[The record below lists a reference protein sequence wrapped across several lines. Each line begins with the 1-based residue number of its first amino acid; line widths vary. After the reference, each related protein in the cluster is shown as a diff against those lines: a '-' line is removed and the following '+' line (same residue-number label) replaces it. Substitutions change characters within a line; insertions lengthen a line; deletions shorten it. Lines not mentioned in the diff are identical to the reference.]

1 MHWKV
6 LRFFVGMVLYL
17 RTLLPAKASAPRL
30 LRAGRFPRLSR
41 RSAGFPQPMEPCM
54 MPAQPTLDEILAGY
68 GRERD
73 NLIPLL
79 QEVQER
85 FQYLAPEAVQR
96 VADHLDL
103 SENDVYG
110 VATFYAQFRFVPPGL
125 HHVKVCQG
133 TACHVR
139 GSGMIMDSISRTI
152 GIEPGQTSTDG
163 KFSLERVACFG
174 SCALAPVVVLDDK
187 VFGRMTSA
195 KTKKLIEDK
204 E

>member
-1 MHWKV
+1 MI
-6 LRFFVGMVLYL
+6 
-17 RTLLPAKASAPRL
+17 
-30 LRAGRFPRLSR
+30 
-41 RSAGFPQPMEPCM
+41 Q
-54 MPAQPTLDEILAGY
+54 MPTQNNLETILAEY

-85 FQYLAPEAVQR
+85 LQFLSPEAVR
-96 VADHLDL
+96 LVADHLGL

-110 VATFYAQFRFVPPGL
+110 VATFYAQFRFIPPGL

-139 GSGMIMDSISRTI
+139 GSDRIMDAVSRKT
-152 GIEPGQTSTDG
+152 GIEPGETSADG
-163 KFSLERVACFG
+163 KFSLEQVACFG

-187 VFGRMTSA
+187 VYGRMTAA
-195 KTKKLIEDK
+195 KTQKIIEDK

>member
-1 MHWKV
+1 MI
-6 LRFFVGMVLYL
+6 
-17 RTLLPAKASAPRL
+17 
-30 LRAGRFPRLSR
+30 
-41 RSAGFPQPMEPCM
+41 PM
-54 MPAQPTLDEILAGY
+54 PTQNNLENILAEF

-85 FQYLAPEAVQR
+85 LQFLSPEAVR
-96 VADHLDL
+96 LVADHLGL

-139 GSGMIMDSISRTI
+139 GSDRIMDAVSRKT
-152 GIEPGQTSTDG
+152 GIEPGETSADG
-163 KFSLERVACFG
+163 KFSLEQVACFG

-187 VFGRMTSA
+187 VYGRMTAA
-195 KTKKLIEDK
+195 KTQKIIEDK

>member
-1 MHWKV
+1 MTQIPEQHN
-6 LRFFVGMVLYL
+6 FE
-17 RTLLPAKASAPRL
+17 S
-30 LRAGRFPRLSR
+30 
-41 RSAGFPQPMEPCM
+41 
-54 MPAQPTLDEILAGY
+54 ILAGY

-73 NLIPLL
+73 NLIPML
-79 QEVQER
+79 QEVPDC
-85 FQYLAPEAVQR
+85 FHYLSPEAIR
-96 VADHLDL
+96 LVAEHLGL

-139 GSGMIMDSISRTI
+139 GSDMILDAISRST

-187 VFGRMTSA
+187 VFGRMTA
-195 KTKKLIEDK
+195 TKTQKLIEDK
-204 E
+204 K

>member
-1 MHWKV
+1 
-6 LRFFVGMVLYL
+6 
-17 RTLLPAKASAPRL
+17 
-30 LRAGRFPRLSR
+30 
-41 RSAGFPQPMEPCM
+41 M
-54 MPAQPTLDEILAGY
+54 MPAQPNLDEILAGY

-79 QEVQER
+79 QEVQDR
-85 FQYLAPEAVQR
+85 FQYLVSEAVQR
-96 VADHLDL
+96 VAEHLEL

-139 GSGMIMDSISRTI
+139 GSGMIVDAISRTI
-152 GIEPGQTSTDG
+152 GIEPGQTSADG

-187 VFGRMTSA
+187 VFGRMTAA

>member
-1 MHWKV
+1 
-6 LRFFVGMVLYL
+6 
-17 RTLLPAKASAPRL
+17 
-30 LRAGRFPRLSR
+30 
-41 RSAGFPQPMEPCM
+41 M
-54 MPAQPTLDEILAGY
+54 MPAQPNLDEILAGS

-79 QEVQER
+79 QEVQDR
-85 FQYLAPEAVQR
+85 FQYLATEAVQR
-96 VADHLDL
+96 VAEHLEL

-139 GSGMIMDSISRTI
+139 GSGMIVDAISRTI
-152 GIEPGQTSTDG
+152 GIEPGQTSADG

-187 VFGRMTSA
+187 VFGRMTAA